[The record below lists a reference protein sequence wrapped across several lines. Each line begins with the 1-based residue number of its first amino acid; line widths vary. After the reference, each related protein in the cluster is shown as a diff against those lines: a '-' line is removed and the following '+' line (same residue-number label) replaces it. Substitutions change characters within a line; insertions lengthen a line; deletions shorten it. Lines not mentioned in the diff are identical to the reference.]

1 MEMKIGDKYLK
12 NYPVVYP
19 DYPTEE
25 NFFVDSTLMN
35 NSYLKALGG
44 DYDGDTISLR
54 AVFSVEANKEADRLI
69 KSKTMFLD
77 SQGKSTR
84 TITNEAFQAIYSITK

>member
-19 DYPTEE
+19 DYPTNE

-35 NSYLKALGG
+35 NSYLQALGG
-44 DYDGDTISLR
+44 DYDGDTISIR
-54 AVFSVEANKEADRLI
+54 GVFSKEANTESEKLI

-84 TITNEAFQAIYSITK
+84 VIKNEAFQAIYSITK